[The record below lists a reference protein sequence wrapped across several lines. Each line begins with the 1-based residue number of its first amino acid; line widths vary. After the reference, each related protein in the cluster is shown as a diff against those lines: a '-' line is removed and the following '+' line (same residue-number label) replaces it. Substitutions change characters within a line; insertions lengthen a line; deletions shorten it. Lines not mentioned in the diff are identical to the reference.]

1 VILRFLAGVGH
12 LGASAPIVFILLYAV
27 AVVAF
32 IPASPLTIVG
42 GAIFG
47 LWRGLLFSFLG
58 ATLGSAV
65 AFLLGRYVAR
75 GTVARRLAT
84 LPRIAAI
91 DRAIAADGLRIVFL
105 LRLSPIVP
113 FNILNYTLGLSRI
126 SVWDFLAASVGML
139 PGGLAFAY
147 AGKVS
152 GEALAVAGQAQA
164 ARDASYYAMLI
175 GGLAATLA
183 ATYVVSRA
191 ARTALRDV

>member
-1 VILRFLAGVGH
+1 
-12 LGASAPIVFILLYAV
+12 LGASAPIVFIVLYAV
-27 AVVAF
+27 AIVAF

-47 LWRGLLFSFLG
+47 LWRGLMFSFLG
-58 ATLGSAV
+58 ATFGSAV

>member
-1 VILRFLAGVGH
+1 VILHLFAGVER
-12 LGASAPIVFILLYAV
+12 LGASAPVAFIVLYAV

-32 IPASPLTIVG
+32 VPGSPLTLLG

-47 LWRGLLFSFLG
+47 LWRGLLFSFVG
-58 ATLGSAV
+58 ATLGSTI
-65 AFLLGRYVAR
+65 AFLIGRYVAR
-75 GTVARRLAT
+75 GAVARRLVD

-91 DRAIAADGLRIVFL
+91 DRAVAADGRRIVFL

-126 SVWDFLAASVGML
+126 SVWDFLAASAGML
-139 PGGLAFAY
+139 PGGLVFAY

-152 GEALAVAGQAQA
+152 GEALAVAGQAQVA
-164 ARDASYYAMLI
+164 KDASYYAMLI

-191 ARTALRDV
+191 ARTALSDV